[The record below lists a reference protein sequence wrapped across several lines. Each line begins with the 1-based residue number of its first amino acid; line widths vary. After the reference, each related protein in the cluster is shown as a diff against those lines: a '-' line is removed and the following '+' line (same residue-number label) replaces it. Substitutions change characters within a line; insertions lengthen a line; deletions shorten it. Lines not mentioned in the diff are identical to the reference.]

1 MDSVLFDGPDSGIFH
16 LSASKLTKIFPFQE
30 QSYRITY
37 LTILY
42 SLSHWTHLP
51 PYSITMEMSNN
62 SRDVKRGV
70 MSRRGRGRR
79 PVTGRKNPAKR
90 GNLRQDRRVYGPVW
104 RNCIIPSANRIVHD
118 NATPDKD
125 IRGLKGFRYA
135 IGDDTIFDGPFSF
148 LRSMHEYR
156 VKKTTFDISI
166 ICTPKRTMA
175 THPVEISS
183 VVIPID
189 TDADDTTVFK
199 SFEHAMEHPGARS
212 TVALSNKVAHHRFTW
227 WPTEPSDQ
235 DWRVVKNDNIVY
247 LYVFFR
253 YTDEILKT
261 FSIDTVIRAKV
272 HLNFRGVN
280 FDSTAALKQYSM
292 ARIQP
297 RFEQHQNEEQDDD

>member
-1 MDSVLFDGPDSGIFH
+1 
-16 LSASKLTKIFPFQE
+16 
-30 QSYRITY
+30 
-37 LTILY
+37 
-42 SLSHWTHLP
+42 
-51 PYSITMEMSNN
+51 MEVSNN
-62 SRDVKRGV
+62 NRDARRGRL
-70 MSRRGRGRR
+70 SGRGRGRR

-90 GNLRQDRRVYGPVW
+90 GNLKQDRRLFGPVW
-104 RNCIIPSANRIVHD
+104 RNCVIPSANRIIHD
-118 NATPDKD
+118 NSNTTLET
-125 IRGLKGFRYA
+125 RGLRGFRYA

-156 VKKTTFDISI
+156 VIKTTFDISI
-166 ICTPKRTMA
+166 ICAPKNVLA

-183 VVIPID
+183 IVIPID
-189 TDADDTTVFK
+189 TDADDTTTFK

-253 YTDEILKT
+253 YTEDILKV

-280 FDSTAALKQYSM
+280 FDSAAALKQYPL
-292 ARIQP
+292 ARIQD
-297 RFEQHQNEEQDDD
+297 RFEQHQNEERQDEESQISVEDYDMVGDQVSSNAYASQ

>member
-1 MDSVLFDGPDSGIFH
+1 M
-16 LSASKLTKIFPFQE
+16 T
-30 QSYRITY
+30 
-37 LTILY
+37 
-42 SLSHWTHLP
+42 
-51 PYSITMEMSNN
+51 
-62 SRDVKRGV
+62 
-70 MSRRGRGRR
+70 SRRGRGRR

-90 GNLRQDRRVYGPVW
+90 GNLKQDRKLFGPVW
-104 RNCIIPSANRIVHD
+104 RNCVIPSANRIIHD
-118 NATPDKD
+118 NSTPNRE
-125 IRGLKGFRYA
+125 IRGLRGFRYA

-156 VKKTTFDISI
+156 VMKTTFDISV
-166 ICTPKRTMA
+166 ICAPKELLA

-183 VVIPID
+183 LIIPID
-189 TDADDTTVFK
+189 TDADDTTAFK

-253 YTDEILKT
+253 YTEDILRT

-280 FDSTAALKQYSM
+280 FDSTAALKQYPL
-292 ARIQP
+292 ARIQQ
-297 RFEQHQNEEQDDD
+297 RFEQHQHEEQRDDESHISVDDYDMVGDQVPSNAYASQ